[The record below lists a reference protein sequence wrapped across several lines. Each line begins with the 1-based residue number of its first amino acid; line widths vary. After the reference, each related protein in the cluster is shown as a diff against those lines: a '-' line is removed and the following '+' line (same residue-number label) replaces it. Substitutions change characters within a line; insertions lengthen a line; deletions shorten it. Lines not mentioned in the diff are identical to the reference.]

1 MTTETK
7 SRNEL
12 EMLFQS
18 ESFVLNQINKNINE
32 TNQNIEKLIIKE
44 GLAPFYQAI
53 RMDDEGNYRMQPG
66 YNGYYKNFLMVHEQR
81 IKSLLVQRREKIE
94 EINMYQSALMQQGSY
109 SNMEEQTRGYVDL
122 PRGVQ
127 TSNAYT
133 TVGMQNYGQQPNP
146 QINNQSIPNL
156 QENENTQG
164 KTL

>member
-81 IKSLLVQRREKIE
+81 IKSLLVSI
-94 EINMYQSALMQQGSY
+94 Y
-109 SNMEEQTRGYVDL
+109 SHAKE
-122 PRGVQ
+122 
-127 TSNAYT
+127 
-133 TVGMQNYGQQPNP
+133 
-146 QINNQSIPNL
+146 
-156 QENENTQG
+156 
-164 KTL
+164 